1 MTKEKNEKEFIKTR
15 QDSTIRRK
23 VTRKK
28 KVKFAILLDC
38 LFICLFQLSYLSRP
52 FREWI
57 CTSVELKTEILG
69 CNITSYKS
77 NWGK

>member
-1 MTKEKNEKEFIKTR
+1 MTKEKNEKEIIKTS

-28 KVKFAILLDC
+28 KVKFAILLDW

-57 CTSVELKTEILG
+57 
-69 CNITSYKS
+69 
-77 NWGK
+77 